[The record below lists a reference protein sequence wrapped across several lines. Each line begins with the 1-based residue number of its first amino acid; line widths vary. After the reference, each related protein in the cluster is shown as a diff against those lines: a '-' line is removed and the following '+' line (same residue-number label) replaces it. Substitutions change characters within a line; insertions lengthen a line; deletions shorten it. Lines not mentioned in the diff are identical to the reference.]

1 MRQAFLISQKSLF
14 MFFIRTGFHGCH
26 SMDFNSIFVLELPQC
41 FPRKRLGHLLHQLV
55 PGQSIGAAVG
65 ADHRDTLIDWAD
77 DETEP
82 APDAIGFTDP
92 RLIFFI
98 MRKEVDA
105 LMCSVITGNIAKIAL
120 NAF

>member
-1 MRQAFLISQKSLF
+1 M
-14 MFFIRTGFHGCH
+14 
-26 SMDFNSIFVLELPQC
+26 FVLELSQC
-41 FPRKRLGHLLHQLV
+41 FPRQRLGHLLHQLV

-65 ADHRDTLIDWAD
+65 ADHRNTLIDWAD

-82 APDAIGFTDP
+82 APDTIGFPDL
-92 RLIFFI
+92 RLISSI

-105 LMCSVITGNIAKIAL
+105 LMCSVITGDIAKIAL